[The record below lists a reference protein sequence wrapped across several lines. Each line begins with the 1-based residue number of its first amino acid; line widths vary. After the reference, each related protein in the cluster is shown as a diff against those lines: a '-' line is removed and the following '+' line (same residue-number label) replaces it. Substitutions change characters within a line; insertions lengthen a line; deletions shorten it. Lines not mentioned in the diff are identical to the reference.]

1 MSKKKKKEKEKVER
15 QAPKYVQIGSLS
27 LSSPIFI
34 IATSKKGRS
43 AAKIVPPGEV
53 ISVVIQ
59 AAVEVGWW
67 SSSVQGRDSGGGV
80 SL

>member
-34 IATSKKGRS
+34 IATSKKRS
-43 AAKIVPPGEV
+43 LCSKVPPGEV

>member
-34 IATSKKGRS
+34 IATSKKGRF
-43 AAKIVPPGEV
+43 AAKIE
-53 ISVVIQ
+53 SRL
-59 AAVEVGWW
+59 
-67 SSSVQGRDSGGGV
+67 GRSY
-80 SL
+80 LW